1 MQDNTMLIDLIR
13 HGEPA
18 GGKRYRGQIDDPL
31 SDLGWQQMWAAVG
44 ERAPWQHIVT
54 SPLSRCH
61 AFATALGERHVLPVT
76 ADARLMEVGFG
87 AWEGRTAAQLRAED
101 PMQLARFYQDPV
113 GARPVGAEPLDA
125 FCARVVAAFDAMVE
139 AYAGQQLLVI
149 THAGVIR
156 ALIAHVLGAP
166 LQALYRI
173 EVDNAAM
180 TRIRLDTERPPTLV
194 AHGLCAR

>member
-1 MQDNTMLIDLIR
+1 MHDDTTLIDLIR

-44 ERAPWQHIVT
+44 EHAPWQQIVT
-54 SPLSRCH
+54 SPLARCQ
-61 AFATALGERHVLPVT
+61 AFATALGERHGLPVT

-113 GARPVGAEPLDA
+113 YARPVGAEPLDA
-125 FCARVVAAFDAMVE
+125 FYARVVAAFDALVG
-139 AYAGQQLLVI
+139 AYAGQQLLVV

-156 ALIAHVLGAP
+156 ALVAHVLGAP

-194 AHGLCAR
+194 AHGSCTR

>member
-1 MQDNTMLIDLIR
+1 MQDNATLIDLIR

-31 SDLGWQQMWAAVG
+31 SDLGWRQMWTAVG
-44 ERAPWQHIVT
+44 ESASWQQIVT
-54 SPLSRCH
+54 SQLSRCQ
-61 AFATALGERHVLPVT
+61 AFAMALGERHGLPVAT
-76 ADARLMEVGFG
+76 DARLMEVGFG

-101 PMQLARFYQDPV
+101 PTQLARFYQDPV
-113 GARPVGAEPLDA
+113 YARPAGAEPLDA
-125 FCARVVAAFDAMVE
+125 FCARVVAAFDALVD

-166 LQALYRI
+166 LPALYRI
-173 EVDNAAM
+173 DVDYAAM
-180 TRIRLDTERPPTLV
+180 TRIRLGTERPPTLV
-194 AHGLCAR
+194 AHARCTR